1 MIELEISK
9 NPIAEGNFHWIFA
22 HNCEGTEQLRDS
34 SRTKYYSYKN
44 IDKISFYMV

>member
-9 NPIAEGNFHWIFA
+9 NPIAEGNGIFA